1 MPFSAGTFS
10 RIYNWATEGASPPI
24 SIAKLDTQEAD
35 VATALS
41 NCILRDGTGLP
52 TATTPWNSQ
61 SITGVANMSVDRV
74 TVNGGTVPTNGMY
87 LSAANTVAWASN
99 TTLRGSVNST
109 GNWSLVAASAGTTFT
124 VAGGGAAIT
133 GNSTITG
140 TLTGLTG
147 LTLSSGTITGDGST
161 ITALNATQL
170 TTGTVPSARV
180 AGAYTAITAIGNTGS
195 HISLGSAGNV
205 TINAP
210 SSGAAL
216 TVTQIG
222 STASVFTAAGT
233 SLINMVD
240 SADSVT
246 MQLGAYSG
254 GGLLQTTT
262 NSPIQLW
269 TNSTLRMTVA
279 AAGNVTINNPTSGVA
294 LTISGGGL
302 SVTGT
307 STLATTT
314 VSGTSGVSF
323 TVNATS
329 GTHSTQIADSA
340 NTKYNAGY
348 LELPVNNAGATYT
361 AVLADSGKELYYNGT
376 GATTYT
382 IPANASVAYPTG
394 TTLTFCN
401 DATGATNMTIA
412 ITTDTLVLTPGGS
425 TGSRTLAQYGRATAH
440 KVTATRWF
448 ISGTGLS

>member
-1 MPFSAGTFS
+1 
-10 RIYNWATEGASPPI
+10 
-24 SIAKLDTQEAD
+24 
-35 VATALS
+35 
-41 NCILRDGTGLP
+41 
-52 TATTPWNSQ
+52 
-61 SITGVANMSVDRV
+61 MSVDRV

-124 VAGGGAAIT
+124 VAGGGVAIT

-195 HISLGSAGNV
+195 HISLGAAGNV

-210 SSGAAL
+210 SSGVALDVGVGGSASYSIRANGAVRFTGAA
-216 TVTQIG
+216 TVGAAEVSVINFESPVTRLYVG
-222 STASVFTAAGT
+222 DGTGYSFKFSKRTASVTT
-233 SLINMVD
+233 DLVSI
-240 SADSVT
+240 AD
-246 MQLGAYSG
+246 
-254 GGLLQTTT
+254 
-262 NSPIQLW
+262 
-269 TNSTLRMTVA
+269 
-279 AAGNVTINNPTSGVA
+279 AGNVTISNPTSGVA

-348 LELPVNNAGATYT
+348 LELPVNSAGATYT

-382 IPANASVAYPTG
+382 IPANASVAYPVG

>member
-1 MPFSAGTFS
+1 
-10 RIYNWATEGASPPI
+10 
-24 SIAKLDTQEAD
+24 
-35 VATALS
+35 
-41 NCILRDGTGLP
+41 
-52 TATTPWNSQ
+52 
-61 SITGVANMSVDRV
+61 
-74 TVNGGTVPTNGMY
+74 MY

-99 TTLRGSVNST
+99 TTLRASVNST
-109 GNWSLVAASAGTTFT
+109 GNWVLAAPSSGTTLALT
-124 VAGGGAAIT
+124 PVAGGVSLTAGKTTFQDDNGFSATAANVYSSSTNKFAFGTTGAADSSWWT
-133 GNSTITG
+133 NSTQRVVAN
-140 TLTGLTG
+140 
-147 LTLSSGTITGDGST
+147 ST
-161 ITALNATQL
+161 
-170 TTGTVPSARV
+170 
-180 AGAYTAITAIGNTGS
+180 
-195 HISLGSAGNV
+195 GNV

-210 SSGAAL
+210 SSGTAL
-216 TVTQIG
+216 TVTGGAATIATFQGAAAVNADVIINTNG
-222 STASVFTAAGT
+222 STAQYVLSSRISGGAFVIRDGVASADRISLSQTGNVTINAPSSSNALSIASLNATNAVQLSSTTGAAG
-233 SLINMVD
+233 SFGIGFN
-240 SADSVT
+240 A
-246 MQLGAYSG
+246 GI
-254 GGLLQTTT
+254 TT
-262 NSPIQLW
+262 NAWNLYSTSTDPFALGTQGAATVFIN
-269 TNSTLRMTVA
+269 TNGLPRMSFSSTGA
-279 AAGNVTINNPTSGVA
+279 ATINNPTSGVA

-382 IPANASVAYPTG
+382 IPANGSVAYPVG